1 MTKTTTTAK
10 TTTTKAT
17 TTTTTTKTTK
27 KTGMSKAAQAHH
39 RAVVRTNR
47 KSGAKKAAKIAKSKG
62 KGLFAPKTLSPA
74 LAEIC
79 GSKKLNALDVTKAIW
94 KYIKAKKLNEGRLI
108 KPDEKMKGVFPVAKL
123 DMLKMGSFVKKHLS

>member
-1 MTKTTTTAK
+1 MTKTATTTKTTTK
-10 TTTTKAT
+10 KAT

-27 KTGMSKAAQAHH
+27 KTGMSLAAKAHH

-47 KSGAKKAAKIAKSKG
+47 KAGAKKAAKKANAKGQGLFKAKS
-62 KGLFAPKTLSPA
+62 LSPA
-74 LAEIC
+74 LAAIC
-79 GSKKLNALDVTKAIW
+79 GSNKLNALDVTKAIW